1 MTNQRL
7 AIDVGGTFVDF
18 VLFDEDSGEVRIEK
32 VSSGDKLEEKFFEG
46 IERLNLNLA
55 ELAMIV
61 HGSTTVINTILQEKG
76 ARVGLITTQGFRD
89 VLELGRG
96 NRPEIYNLFYR
107 PPAPLVPRYLR
118 YETPERLNRHGE
130 VLTPLDESAT
140 RQVIGQLKEQG
151 VQGIAICFLHAY
163 TNPAHERRVA
173 ELVAE
178 IYPEA
183 HVSISSDIVREWR
196 EFERTS
202 TTVLNA
208 YVKPKMAVYLSA
220 LRGGLSERRYNGTL
234 NIMQSSGGMTSGQA
248 AQNVPIRTLES
259 GPAGGVI
266 GAAALGAKLGFT
278 NLVAADVGGT
288 TFDVAMIYQGR
299 PLEKSETAV
308 NRRPVLQPTLDI
320 ISIGAGGGSIAWLD
334 EESGLRVGPKSAEA
348 IPGPACFGLGGTEPT
363 VTDAQLMLGYLDP
376 QYYLGKRMTL
386 DLPAAERAIQTKIAE
401 PLKLSLN
408 EAAHGILRLTTANM
422 AYAIRN
428 ITIERGHDP
437 REFSLVCF
445 GGGGGLFAGTLMR
458 ELEMARAIV
467 PVNPATFSAWG
478 LLNSDY
484 REDFSRT
491 MVKPLSILTLDELQS
506 LISQMETEAVEHFDA
521 NHIEAEDRAS
531 ELFSD
536 LRYLGQEHTVR
547 VPLQPNDLKDPQLA
561 SMRAR
566 FDELHEKAYAHSLPH
581 LSVELVHVRLS
592 LIGRTR
598 KPVILELPASK
609 PGRAQKSVRKVT
621 ITDGNK
627 VDCPIYDRTLL
638 AAGERL
644 SGPAIIEEWTSTT
657 LILPDQQLE
666 VDPYGNLI
674 IHANH

>member
-18 VLFDEDSGEVRIEK
+18 VLFDEDSGEVCIEK
-32 VSSGDKLEEKFFEG
+32 VSSGGRLEERFFEG
-46 IERLNLNLA
+46 IERLKLDLA

-118 YETPERLNRHGE
+118 YEAPERMNRIGE

-140 RQVIGQLKEQG
+140 RKVIIQLKQQN

-163 TNPAHERRVA
+163 VNPAHERRAA
-173 ELVAE
+173 ELAAE

-183 HVSISSDIVREWR
+183 HISISSDIVREWR

-208 YVKPKMAVYLSA
+208 YVKPKMATYLSA
-220 LRGGLSERRYNGTL
+220 LRNGLSERHYQGTL

-266 GAAALGAKLGFT
+266 GAAALGTKLGFP

-288 TFDVAMIYQGR
+288 TFDLAMIHEGR
-299 PLEKSETAV
+299 PLEKGETAV

-334 EESGLRVGPKSAEA
+334 EEGGLRVGPKSAEA

-363 VTDAQLMLGYLDP
+363 VTDAQLILGYLDP

-386 DLPAAERAIQTKIAE
+386 DLPAAERAVQAKIAQ

-408 EAAHGILRLTTANM
+408 EAAHGILRLATANM

-428 ITIERGHDP
+428 ITIERGHNP

-445 GGGGGLFAGTLMR
+445 GGGGGLFAGALMQ
-458 ELEMARAIV
+458 ELEMARAVV
-467 PVNPATFSAWG
+467 PLNPATFSAWG
-478 LLNSDY
+478 LLNADY

-491 MVKPLSILTLDELQS
+491 VVKPLANLTLVELQG
-506 LISQMETEAVEHFDA
+506 LISQMETEALEHFEA

-531 ELFSD
+531 ELFVD

-547 VPLQPNDLKDPQLA
+547 VPLQPDDLKDPQLA
-561 SMRAR
+561 SVRAR
-566 FDELHEKAYAHSLPH
+566 FDELHEKAYAHSLPQ
-581 LSVELVHVRLS
+581 LPVELVNVRLS

-598 KPVILELPASK
+598 KPIILKLPKSK
-609 PGRAQKSVRKVT
+609 KGKAQKAARKVT

-627 VDCPIYDRTLL
+627 VDCPIYDRPLL
-638 AAGERL
+638 ASGERL
-644 SGPAIIEEWTSTT
+644 NGPAIIEEWTSTT
-657 LILPDQQLE
+657 LILPDHLLE

-674 IHANH
+674 IHAHN

>member
-18 VLFDEDSGEVRIEK
+18 VLFDEASGEICIEK
-32 VSSGDKLEEKFFEG
+32 VSSGGKLEERFFEG
-46 IERLNLNLA
+46 IERLGLSLTD
-55 ELAMIV
+55 LAMIV
-61 HGSTTVINTILQEKG
+61 HGSTTVINTIVQEKG
-76 ARVGLITTQGFRD
+76 ARTGLITTQGFRD

-118 YETPERLNRHGE
+118 YEVPERLNRRGE
-130 VLTPLDESAT
+130 TLIPLDEAAA
-140 RQVIGQLKEQG
+140 RQVIAQLKEQG
-151 VQGIAICFLHAY
+151 VLGIAICFLHSYA
-163 TNPAHERRVA
+163 NPAHERRLA

-196 EFERTS
+196 EFERAS
-202 TTVLNA
+202 TTVLNT
-208 YVKPKMAVYLSA
+208 YVKPKMAGYLSA
-220 LRGGLSERRYNGTL
+220 LQSGLKDRHYTGTL
-234 NIMQSSGGMTSGQA
+234 NIMQSSGGMTSGLA
-248 AQNVPIRTLES
+248 AQNAPIRTLES

-266 GAAALGAKLGFT
+266 GAAALGAKLGFA

-288 TFDVAMIYQGR
+288 TFDVAMIHQNR
-299 PLEKSETAV
+299 PLEKAETAV

-334 EESGLRVGPKSAEA
+334 AEGGLRVGPKSAEA
-348 IPGPACFGLGGTEPT
+348 APGPACFGLGGAEPT
-363 VTDAQLMLGYLDP
+363 VTDAQLILGYLDP

-386 DLPAAERAIQTKIAE
+386 DRAAAERAIETKIAQ
-401 PLKLSLN
+401 PLNLPTT
-408 EAAHGILRLTTANM
+408 EAAQGILRLAAANM
-422 AYAIRN
+422 SYAIRN

-445 GGGGGLFAGTLMR
+445 GGGGGLFAAALMR

-478 LLNSDY
+478 LLNADY
-484 REDFSRT
+484 REDLSRT
-491 MVKPLSILTLDELQS
+491 VVKPLKELR
-506 LISQMETEAVEHFDA
+506 LEELAGVISQMEAEATEHFDSHHIQAA
-521 NHIEAEDRAS
+521 NRAV
-531 ELFSD
+531 ELFAD

-547 VPLQPNDLKDPQLA
+547 VPLQADDLKDPLFA
-561 SMRAR
+561 SLRTR
-566 FDELHEKAYAHSLPH
+566 FDDLHEKAYAHALPH
-581 LSVELVHVRLS
+581 LSVEFVHVRLS
-592 LIGRTR
+592 LIGLTQKPAILEMPKGNKGGAQKAIR
-598 KPVILELPASK
+598 KVILM
-609 PGRAQKSVRKVT
+609 
-621 ITDGNK
+621 GNDIM
-627 VDCPIYDRTLL
+627 DCPIYDRPLL

-644 SGPAIIEEWTSTT
+644 DGPAIVEEWTSTT
-657 LILPDQQLE
+657 LLLPGQTLE

-674 IHANH
+674 LHASH